1 MLKYISS
8 FGLILVVLFSCNS
21 NQDATT
27 TETTTTSE
35 IPSEEKVDNI
45 MFESLLEVETLINKK
60 LEDGSISQYIVRDG
74 DNFIAEST
82 TYYHDEEKVQPVM
95 TKIIYITGNFMN
107 IYWLENDII
116 LARQDD
122 YHHVFDRG
130 ELVASF
136 LDSEPTELSAVE
148 REEILQI
155 PTVATKIINTPS
167 ANQPE

>member
-1 MLKYISS
+1 MLKYISF
-8 FGLILVVLFSCNS
+8 FGLILAVLFSCNS
-21 NQDATT
+21 NESTT
-27 TETTTTSE
+27 TETTTTTE
-35 IPSEEKVDNI
+35 IPSEEKVDDM
-45 MFESLLEVETLINKK
+45 MFESLLEFETLINKK

-82 TYYHDEEKVQPVM
+82 TYYHDEEKIHPAM

-107 IYWLENDII
+107 IYWLENNII
-116 LARQDD
+116 VARQDD

-130 ELVASF
+130 ELIASF

-148 REEILQI
+148 REEIIQI
-155 PTVATKIINTPS
+155 PTIATKIINTPS